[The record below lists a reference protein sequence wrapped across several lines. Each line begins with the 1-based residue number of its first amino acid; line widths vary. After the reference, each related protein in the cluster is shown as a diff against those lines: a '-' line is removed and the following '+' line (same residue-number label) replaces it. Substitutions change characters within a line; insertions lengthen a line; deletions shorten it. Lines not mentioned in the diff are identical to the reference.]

1 MNSIKNFIAAFTGTI
16 IGIILSLAIVYLV
29 FVYILNPIA
38 EVDIITPKLKEIYN
52 WILIYLLK
60 MF

>member
-16 IGIILSLAIVYLV
+16 IGIILSLAVVYLV

-52 WILIYLLK
+52 
-60 MF
+60 